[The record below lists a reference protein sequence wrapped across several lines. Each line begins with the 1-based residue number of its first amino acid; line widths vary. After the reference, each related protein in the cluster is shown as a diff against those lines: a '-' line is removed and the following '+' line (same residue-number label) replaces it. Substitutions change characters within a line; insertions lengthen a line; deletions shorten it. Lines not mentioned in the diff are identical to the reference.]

1 MKETTN
7 TPVKGKDED
16 IRVSSKPL
24 SVGPDQS
31 LTTDYQLYTVI
42 KSGFVIYSKQWAGY
56 YLKYLISC
64 VIHISRF
71 INS

>member
-7 TPVKGKDED
+7 TPVKGKDGD

-24 SVGPDQS
+24 SVGPDQC
-31 LTTDYQLYTVI
+31 LARDYQLYTVI
-42 KSGFVIYSKQWAGY
+42 KSFFDIYSKQWAAY

-64 VIHISRF
+64 LIHIVRV
-71 INS
+71 NS

>member
-7 TPVKGKDED
+7 IPVEGKDVD
-16 IRVSSKPL
+16 IGVSSEPL

-31 LTTDYQLYTVI
+31 LATDYELYTVI
-42 KSGFVIYSKQWAGY
+42 KSGFITYSKQWAGY

-64 VIHISRF
+64 LVHISK